1 VKSSSDALS
10 RYGPHVLLL
19 AVAAAMSCANQLFL
33 KAGVSQGGPIAV
45 SFEGLVVLVR
55 RIFTTPLILVG
66 YALGALTNL
75 VWLAAL
81 SRFEISFAAP
91 VMAGLSFVF
100 LLAASAVILG
110 ETVGPN
116 RWIGTLLIVAGMF
129 LVGRK

>member
-1 VKSSSDALS
+1 MKAYGDAFS
-10 RYGPHVLLL
+10 RYGPHVLLI
-19 AVAAAMSCANQLFL
+19 AVAAAMSCANQLLL
-33 KAGVSQGGPIAV
+33 KAGVSQGGPISV
-45 SFEGLVVLVR
+45 SVEGLLVLIR
-55 RIFTTPLILVG
+55 RIFTTPLILFG
-66 YALGALTNL
+66 YVLGGLTNL
-75 VWLAAL
+75 VWLTAL

-100 LLAASAVILG
+100 LLVASALILG